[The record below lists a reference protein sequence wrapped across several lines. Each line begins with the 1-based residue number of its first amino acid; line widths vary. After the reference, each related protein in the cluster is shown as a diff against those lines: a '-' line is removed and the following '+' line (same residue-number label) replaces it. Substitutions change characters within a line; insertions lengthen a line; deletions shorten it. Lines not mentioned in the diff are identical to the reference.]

1 MNPGKSFIACIA
13 VAALAGCAT
22 LGSKTP
28 VNSTGTKGDC
38 GYRKANQ
45 CEVMISYDR
54 LRGFTFAPEDLTVHF
69 NPADPQPQPITWTFK
84 PVSSDAVGRLT
95 FTATGGILFYNLDPD
110 GGPFHNAQLGT
121 AMEHSLQSRNLSF
134 TVTDTCGLACKAP
147 DAPDQ
152 FYIYGVVLYDEA
164 GNIIKT
170 ADPGVHNSGR

>member
-84 PVSSDAVGRLT
+84 PSRQRIAIIQTTTSSNTNQENVL
-95 FTATGGILFYNLDPD
+95 
-110 GGPFHNAQLGT
+110 GPSPRSS
-121 AMEHSLQSRNLSF
+121 HS
-134 TVTDTCGLACKAP
+134 
-147 DAPDQ
+147 
-152 FYIYGVVLYDEA
+152 
-164 GNIIKT
+164 
-170 ADPGVHNSGR
+170 